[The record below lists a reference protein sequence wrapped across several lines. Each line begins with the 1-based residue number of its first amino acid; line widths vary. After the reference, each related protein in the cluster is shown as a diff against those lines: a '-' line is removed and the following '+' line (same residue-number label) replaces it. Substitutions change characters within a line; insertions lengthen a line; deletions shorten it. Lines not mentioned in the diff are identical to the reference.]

1 MSKWKKGQSGNPIGR
16 PKSALS
22 KAAIQRIAMEHASQ
36 TDPDDP
42 RLRRRI
48 EVVLESTYQAAKGAK
63 TGQPSIRAVSEYLDR
78 VMDRPP
84 QAVTTDLNINVSRE
98 ERVKAIENLLNDL
111 SAPSEDAEH
120 ESGDPRVN

>member
-1 MSKWKKGQSGNPIGR
+1 MAKWKKGQSGNPIGR

-42 RLRRRI
+42 RLRLRI
-48 EVVLESTYQAAKGAK
+48 EVILENTYQSAKGAK
-63 TGQPSIRAVSEYLDR
+63 TGQPSIRAVGEYLDR
-78 VMDRPP
+78 VMGKPP
-84 QAVTTDLNINVSRE
+84 QAVTTDLNVNVSRE
-98 ERVKAIENLLNDL
+98 DRVKAVEDLLNDL
-111 SAPSEDAEH
+111 SAPAKDAEH